1 MAFGA
6 PAFGAPAVAA
16 RPLALAG
23 ASRGRGRSSGRG
35 SGRGGGGRAG
45 GRGGGGRGRG
55 RGGGKGGHMRR
66 PGKAKLPPHVL
77 AAVEEKARLRRL
89 DERAHFVAEVEAA
102 RTGVGGA
109 PSHGRCL
116 PDAEEDLF
124 PHLFLGDDATDAR
137 SPDQDRNT
145 AASVS
150 SSSSATA
157 ATRAAELAEAY
168 DDIPVE
174 VTDPALEDPE
184 IRRLLLGGHR
194 HRGDFFSEEGD
205 DDEYAAAASGGPPLD
220 PVEPF
225 QVGPPGI
232 RALREAVLRDKKVAL
247 EKTKTFAEPSTNP
260 HPREEEEEEAPG
272 GSVPDAPSAAFD
284 QLADTLSRRLAHA
297 ALTPAQRHAIPLALA
312 GRDLV
317 CSAATGSG
325 KTLAYLVPA
334 VVRAL
339 EAERAA
345 REDEAAAPSGDA
357 EEEGD
362 PGPTFDPPPLVEEDD
377 DAFAVFEDAGVVSA
391 GGVSA
396 DDSAV
401 LSAAFASVSAGA
413 GYGRRRRAR
422 DPGEIRP
429 GGRSS
434 PPAERSP
441 PAEPEAEGASDA
453 EGESEP
459 DDADASLGA
468 SLGASDAFRASVTPP
483 PARPSVLILVPTRE
497 LATQVSLQA
506 RRVAFGTGLRVA
518 TLHGGQSVKPQL
530 EQLARAPAVVV
541 GTPGRTLTCAVDE
554 PYLDLT
560 RVATLVLDEADQ
572 MVDMGF
578 APQVEEILRDAGVPG
593 PASAAAARGRRKI
606 SPPRKE
612 EEEDD
617 EAAGLGVVSLRSS
630 PTTGRGHGVST
641 PSGGVASSFARRF
654 DGRQTL
660 LFSATFPRGVVRLA
674 TELEIL
680 SGGAA
685 PPRPVARFRAPLGG
699 ARGVP
704 PPPPARVRVGRV
716 GSTTAAIEQR
726 LVLAPSPLRE
736 RKFDLLLAAL
746 ESEPDAR
753 TLVFCQGKSTA
764 AWVRAALARV
774 AEEETRRARARAG
787 VTRAATS
794 ARRRSGEEE
803 AAAAGSERAE
813 EAAEHR
819 SDDSALDAA
828 FSAAD
833 GTNVF
838 SAEELHGDMSQ
849 GARSRA
855 LDAFSSGAVRVLVAT
870 DVAGRGLDLPGVR
883 HVVNFDLPTDARD
896 FDAYVHR
903 IGRTGRAGRR
913 GVATSLYV
921 PGFEPNRGNGAIWTA
936 LAELLAETGQAA
948 PAWFRTLPEAG
959 GTRERGAFAS
969 GGGGERGGRSARGG
983 LRGGLRGRSRGAERP
998 RGPPMGRR

>member
-45 GRGGGGRGRG
+45 G

-150 SSSSATA
+150 SSPSATA

-174 VTDPALEDPE
+174 VADPALEDPE
-184 IRRLLLGGHR
+184 IRRLVLGG

-205 DDEYAAAASGGPPLD
+205 DDDHAAAASGGPPLD

-225 QVGPPGI
+225 PVGPPGI
-232 RALREAVLRDKKVAL
+232 RALREAVRDKKVAL
-247 EKTKTFAEPSTNP
+247 EKTKTFAAATNP
-260 HPREEEEEEAPG
+260 RPREEEEEPPG

-345 REDEAAAPSGDA
+345 REDEAASPSGDA

-422 DPGEIRP
+422 DPGETRP

-453 EGESEP
+453 EGESES
-459 DDADASLGA
+459 DDASLGA
-468 SLGASDAFRASVTPP
+468 SLGAFRASVTPP

-612 EEEDD
+612 KEDD
-617 EAAGLGVVSLRSS
+617 EAAGLRVVSLRSS

-660 LFSATFPRGVVRLA
+660 LFSATFPRGVLRLA
-674 TELEIL
+674 TELKIL
-680 SGGAA
+680 SGGGAA
-685 PPRPVARFRAPLGG
+685 PLRPVAPRGALGG

-764 AWVRAALARV
+764 AWVRAALAHV

-794 ARRRSGEEE
+794 GRRRSGEEE

-813 EAAEHR
+813 EEAEQHR
-819 SDDSALDAA
+819 SS
-828 FSAAD
+828 
-833 GTNVF
+833 VF

-849 GARSRA
+849 GARARA

-903 IGRTGRAGRR
+903 IGRTGRAGTR

-921 PGFEPNRGNGAIWTA
+921 PGFEPNRGNGAVWTA

-948 PAWFRTLPEAG
+948 PAWFGALPEAG
-959 GTRERGAFAS
+959 GTRERGAQAS
-969 GGGGERGGRSARGG
+969 GGVGERGGRSARGG
-983 LRGGLRGRSRGAERP
+983 LRGGLRGGSRGAERP

>member
-45 GRGGGGRGRG
+45 G

-145 AASVS
+145 AASIS

-184 IRRLLLGGHR
+184 IRRLVLGG

-205 DDEYAAAASGGPPLD
+205 DDDHAAAASGGPPLD

-225 QVGPPGI
+225 PVGPPGI
-232 RALREAVLRDKKVAL
+232 RALREAVRDKKVAL
-247 EKTKTFAEPSTNP
+247 EKTKTFAAATNP
-260 HPREEEEEEAPG
+260 RPREEEEEPPG

-422 DPGEIRP
+422 DPGETRP

-453 EGESEP
+453 EGESES
-459 DDADASLGA
+459 DDASLGA
-468 SLGASDAFRASVTPP
+468 SLGAFRASVTPP

-593 PASAAAARGRRKI
+593 PASAAAAPGRRKI
-606 SPPRKE
+606 FPPRK

-617 EAAGLGVVSLRSS
+617 EAAGRGHRGETT
-630 PTTGRGHGVST
+630 TTGRGHGVST

-660 LFSATFPRGVVRLA
+660 LFSATFPRGVLRLA
-674 TELEIL
+674 TELKIL
-680 SGGAA
+680 SGGGAA
-685 PPRPVARFRAPLGG
+685 PLRPVAPRGALGG

-803 AAAAGSERAE
+803 EAAAAGRLERAE
-813 EAAEHR
+813 EAAEHSR
-819 SDDSALDAA
+819 SS
-828 FSAAD
+828 
-833 GTNVF
+833 VF

-849 GARSRA
+849 GARARA

-903 IGRTGRAGRR
+903 IGRTGRAGTR

-948 PAWFRTLPEAG
+948 PAWFGALPEAG
-959 GTRERGAFAS
+959 GTRERGAQAS
-969 GGGGERGGRSARGG
+969 GGVGERGGRSARGG
-983 LRGGLRGRSRGAERP
+983 LRGGLRGGSRGAERP